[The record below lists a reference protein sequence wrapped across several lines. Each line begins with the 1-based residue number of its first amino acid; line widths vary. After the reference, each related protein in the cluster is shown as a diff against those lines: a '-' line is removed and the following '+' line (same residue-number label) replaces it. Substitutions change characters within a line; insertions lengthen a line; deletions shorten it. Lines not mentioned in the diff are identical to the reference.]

1 MKKVGIV
8 GAGLSGLVTAALLA
22 KRGNQV
28 VVMERSPIVGGRS
41 HVVTKNGFTMSYGAH
56 AVLAPKQEPL
66 RSIVREL
73 ELPMEYRGASL
84 SKFKLYAN
92 GKVISSPLGFG
103 ALTSPAIS
111 GFFNHLGCLKQ
122 FYQMVK
128 QAPAFPPSMSVGQWI
143 RDHVSNPEIAKVLSA
158 YAALSVYDGAL
169 DSYSMNRFV
178 ELTAREYEKNEPLSY
193 MGYDALLGGL
203 QKAIG
208 KHGGSIVLGKPVSE
222 LIVEADRVKGVVC
235 AGERYDFDEVVLN
248 VPPKELAKLLSY
260 PSLADEFGEYVN
272 QSAQYVFVY
281 DLMLSKRLRGDIGN
295 LLDLDGSFYI
305 NDYGL
310 NNPSSVP
317 AGGQLI
323 NGLKFLTEREQ
334 LDDTHADRSRTEF
347 ETLLHKVYPGWEK
360 YVVNKRVINRAMVNG
375 IARRTNA
382 KLLPLQSRAVQGL
395 YLVGDSTQGVGALG
409 MPCYDSAK
417 KVADLL
423 S

>member
-8 GAGLSGLVTAALLA
+8 GAGLAGLVTAALLA

-28 VVMERSPIVGGRS
+28 VIMERSPILGGRS
-41 HVVTKNGFTMSYGAH
+41 HVISKNGFTMSYGAH

-73 ELPMEYRGASL
+73 ELPMAYRKASL
-84 SKFKLYAN
+84 SKFKLLMN
-92 GKVISSPLGFG
+92 DKVISSPLGFG
-103 ALTSPAIS
+103 ALTSPAIT
-111 GFFNHLGCLKQ
+111 GLFNHMLCLKQ
-122 FYQMVK
+122 FYRMVK
-128 QAPAFPPSMSVGQWI
+128 QAPVFPQTMSVGQWI

-169 DSYSMNRFV
+169 DLYSMNRFV

-193 MGYDALLGGL
+193 MGYDVLLEEL
-203 QKAIG
+203 QKAIT
-208 KHGGSIVLGKPVSE
+208 KHGGSILCGKLISD
-222 LIVEADRVKGVVC
+222 LIVEAGQVKGVVC
-235 AGERYDFDEVVLN
+235 SGERVEFDEVVLN
-248 VPPKELAKLLSY
+248 IPPKELSKLLSH
-260 PSLADEFGEYVN
+260 PSLADEFAGYAS
-272 QSAQYVFVY
+272 QSAHYVFVY

-295 LLDLDGSFYI
+295 LLDLDGGFYV

-310 NNPSSVP
+310 NNPSSAP
-317 AGGQLI
+317 AGGQLL
-323 NGLKFLTEREQ
+323 NGLKFLTEQEQ
-334 LDDTHADRSRTEF
+334 LDDTHAKESQTRF
-347 ETLLHKVYPGWEK
+347 EALLNKVYPGWDN
-360 YVVNKRVINRAMVNG
+360 YVVSKRIINRAMVNG

-382 KLLPLQSRAVQGL
+382 KLLPLQSRAVRGL
-395 YLVGDSTQGVGALG
+395 YLVGDSTEGSGALG